1 MSFEKKAYVS
11 QLFIIN
17 RSIWLVIEVIQK
29 FSELL
34 QNKLSDSLTIYFTQ
48 TQIMGN

>member
-17 RSIWLVIEVIQK
+17 RSIWLLIKVVKK
-29 FSELL
+29 FLELL
-34 QNKLSDSLTIYFTQ
+34 QYKLSDSLTIYFTQ
-48 TQIMGN
+48 TQTNG